1 MKPTYSQGTSIALLA
16 AALVVFGCQR
26 MATEDWMT
34 EGDKAIAQGK
44 TLDAEKDYLHAVR
57 VNPGDAR
64 AHLALGGVYASER
77 SLTLAEEELMTAVEL
92 NPRDSAAHAQLA
104 RIYFDQS
111 RWFLAEQ
118 QYRAAVALDQSQ
130 ASYRIGLG
138 QTLNKENHPA
148 QAEQELVTAAGLDP
162 ANANAHYQLAQLLR
176 ATPGQELDA
185 QYEYEQAHALDTKY
199 VDPKSAPP
207 DTSDPEESA
216 APQSPSSG
224 STASADD
231 DSVPA
236 EKPQMKPVNKRFFL
250 TKSSKVYE
258 QPDPNSNIV
267 GAVHQRRYVQVTAI
281 GGDWLQ
287 VRLRNGSVGFVPAVA
302 AE

>member
-1 MKPTYSQGTSIALLA
+1 
-16 AALVVFGCQR
+16 
-26 MATEDWMT
+26 
-34 EGDKAIAQGK
+34 
-44 TLDAEKDYLHAVR
+44 
-57 VNPGDAR
+57 
-64 AHLALGGVYASER
+64 
-77 SLTLAEEELMTAVEL
+77 MTAVEL
-92 NPRDSAAHAQLA
+92 NPRDSTAHAQLA

-138 QTLNKENHPA
+138 QTLSKENHSA

-162 ANANAHYQLAQLLR
+162 ANANAHYQLAELLR

-185 QYEYEQAHALDTKY
+185 QYEYEQAHALDTRY

-207 DTSDPEESA
+207 DTSDPEEAA
-216 APQSPSSG
+216 APESPSSG

-231 DSVPA
+231 DAAP
-236 EKPQMKPVNKRFFL
+236 PQMKPVNKRFFL
-250 TKSSKVYE
+250 TKNSKVYE

-287 VRLRNGSVGFVPAVA
+287 VRLRNGSIGFVPAVA